1 MFFSFIL
8 NSFGG
13 LGTQAASA
21 PRSEL
26 LPFV

>member
-13 LGTQAASA
+13 LGAQAASA
-21 PRSEL
+21 PRSEPL
-26 LPFV
+26 RFV